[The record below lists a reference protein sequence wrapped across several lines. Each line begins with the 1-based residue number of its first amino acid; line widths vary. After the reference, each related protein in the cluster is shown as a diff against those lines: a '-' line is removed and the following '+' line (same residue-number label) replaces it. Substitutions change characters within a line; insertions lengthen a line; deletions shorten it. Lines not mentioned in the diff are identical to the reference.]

1 MLKCPKAYGSEGS
14 LNQHLIRKHKLVYE
28 EWITRLAK
36 VEDVNKKV
44 SKEDKERIRREVE
57 KISMSL

>member
-1 MLKCPKAYGSEGS
+1 M
-14 LNQHLIRKHKLVYE
+14 NQHLIRKHKLVYE

-44 SKEDKERIRREVE
+44 SKEDKERITYLPFIMKAVVE
-57 KISMSL
+57 CIIVIILHR